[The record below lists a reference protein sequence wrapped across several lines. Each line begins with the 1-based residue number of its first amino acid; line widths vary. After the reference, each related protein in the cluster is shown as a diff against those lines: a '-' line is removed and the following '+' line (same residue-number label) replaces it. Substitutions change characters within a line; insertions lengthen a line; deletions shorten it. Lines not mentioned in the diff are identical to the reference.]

1 MKEDNKE
8 EKKRQYL
15 ELIDSNIEKY
25 GFHVTYVLEE
35 KDFTPFGY
43 STGLFKNY
51 GIPEVFVSGLPNGL
65 TNTLITN
72 YAETFQKKPL
82 TFNRKINDLID
93 RFPVY
98 LIQVESSSLE
108 EKVLAS
114 YRLYDG
120 DNFDSVQ
127 IIYPDLNG
135 CFPDEKGYN
144 YDMEIFGSINE
155 KNA

>member
-1 MKEDNKE
+1 MDNERK
-8 EKKRQYL
+8 QQFL
-15 ELIDSNIEKY
+15 DLIDNDIREF

-43 STGLFKNY
+43 STGLYKNF

-72 YAETFQKKPL
+72 YAKIFKENQLTYNQKVD
-82 TFNRKINDLID
+82 TLID
-93 RFPVY
+93 RFLVY
-98 LIQVESSSLE
+98 LIPVESISLK

-114 YRLYDG
+114 ARLYDG
-120 DNFDSVQ
+120 YDFESVQ

-135 CFPDEKGYN
+135 CFPEDKNYD
-144 YDMEIFGSINE
+144 YDMEIFGSIKNE
-155 KNA
+155 

>member
-1 MKEDNKE
+1 
-8 EKKRQYL
+8 L
-15 ELIDSNIEKY
+15 
-25 GFHVTYVLEE
+25 
-35 KDFTPFGY
+35 
-43 STGLFKNY
+43 

-72 YAETFQKKPL
+72 YAEIYKEKQLRYYQKL
-82 TFNRKINDLID
+82 NELID

-98 LIQVESSSLE
+98 LIPVESSSLR

-120 DNFDSVQ
+120 SEFESIQ

-135 CFPDEKGYN
+135 YFPEDKNYD
-144 YDMEIFGSINE
+144 YDMEIFGSIN
-155 KNA
+155 KK